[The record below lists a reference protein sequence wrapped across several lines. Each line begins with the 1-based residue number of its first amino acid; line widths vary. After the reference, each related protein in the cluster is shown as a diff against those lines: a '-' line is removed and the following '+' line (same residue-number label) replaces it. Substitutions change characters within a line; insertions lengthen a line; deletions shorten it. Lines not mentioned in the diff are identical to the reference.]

1 MKIQRI
7 LCCALLT
14 ASVHAGSSAS
24 YTIVTGITD
33 AGGRRGSSTSYTQ
46 DSSVGAI
53 AGISAAVT
61 PPEVVKSGYLG
72 QLSEPTGLRVTTP
85 ALTLNETAAAQLS
98 AWLTL
103 DDASVLAVP
112 ATSVAWSAPLGPL
125 SINAAGLAT
134 AGAVYQN
141 TAATAQASYSG
152 LTGSLGL
159 TVLDTIADN
168 FGSYAGDGLGDDW
181 QVQYFGQNNA
191 QAGPIFDPDGDGQNN
206 AFEYTAG
213 LVPTD
218 ANSRFLL
225 NIVGTPQ
232 KQIVFSPVVDG
243 RSYAVEYRASL
254 TSDPSWQT
262 LTTVTTPPDSGV
274 QRTVTDTD
282 ASSVRKFYQVK
293 ISKP

>member
-7 LCCALLT
+7 LCGALLT
-14 ASVHAGSSAS
+14 AAAHAGSSTSYTIVTDITDAGGQRGSSAS
-24 YTIVTGITD
+24 YT
-33 AGGRRGSSTSYTQ
+33 Q
-46 DSSVGAI
+46 DGSVGAI
-53 AGISAAVT
+53 ATISAVAT
-61 PPEVVKSGYLG
+61 PPEVVKSGYIG
-72 QLSEPTGLRVTTP
+72 QLYEPTGLSVTAP
-85 ALTLNETAAAQLS
+85 ALTLNEAASTQLS

-112 ATSVAWSAPLGPL
+112 ATSAAWSASAGPL
-125 SINAAGLAT
+125 SINVAGLAA

-152 LTGSLGL
+152 FTGSLGL

-181 QVQYFGQNNA
+181 QVQYFGQNNV
-191 QAGPIFDPDGDGQNN
+191 QAAPLLDPDHDGQNN

-225 NIVGTPQ
+225 NIVGAPQ
-232 KQIVFSPVVDG
+232 KQIVFSPVVTG
-243 RSYAVEYRASL
+243 RSYAVEYRTSL
-254 TSDPSWQT
+254 TGAAWQT
-262 LTTVTTPPDSGV
+262 LTTVTTASDSGT

-282 ASSVRKFYQVK
+282 TSAPRKFYHVT